1 MRPLSPLL
9 LNLSLL
15 NKTRHANP
23 RSNKA
28 AHVPHT
34 LATGHQSRW
43 GGCVE
48 ADKNE
53 EKTKKKEEAKDEK
66 RMNLERRRESLCR
79 PTEQPAEG
87 VYRVRALS
95 RREGMFKSP
104 ATGPFDLGNG
114 NGVGRE

>member
-53 EKTKKKEEAKDEK
+53 EKTKKKEEAKEEDEPGEK
-66 RMNLERRRESLCR
+66 ERKPL
-79 PTEQPAEG
+79 PTHRAARGGGLPRACIEQEG
-87 VYRVRALS
+87 RDVQVPGHWAL
-95 RREGMFKSP
+95 
-104 ATGPFDLGNG
+104 
-114 NGVGRE
+114 